1 MFLEQRLLGL
11 GCVPRVRRALGRDR
25 GIRLGLCT
33 QEARNLVK
41 TEPKTHT
48 EQETGDRDR
57 APPHLV
63 QSQGFELDRGENRRR
78 AAGRDPR

>member
-1 MFLEQRLLGL
+1 MFLEQPLLGL
-11 GCVPRVRRALGRDR
+11 RCVPRVRRALGPDR

-48 EQETGDRDR
+48 EQETGTETESLRSWCSHR
-57 APPHLV
+57 A
-63 QSQGFELDRGENRRR
+63 SS
-78 AAGRDPR
+78 